1 MLFEADEY
9 FMTADEK
16 QQIKDLGNFHRVF
29 QFPEV
34 HRICLKHHDDDDV
47 DDDDDDDDDSAEDV
61 TDIHKCSGFLAGF
74 FY

>member
-1 MLFEADEY
+1 V
-9 FMTADEK
+9 TADEK
-16 QQIKDLGNFHRVF
+16 QQIKDLGNFHNEF

-47 DDDDDDDDDSAEDV
+47 DDDDSAEDV
-61 TDIHKCSGFLAGF
+61 TNIHKYSEFLAGF

>member
-16 QQIKDLGNFHRVF
+16 QIKDLGNFHHEF

-34 HRICLKHHDDDDV
+34 HRIFPEHHDDDD
-47 DDDDDDDDDSAEDV
+47 DDNDVDDDDSAEDV
-61 TDIHKCSGFLAGF
+61 TDIH
-74 FY
+74 